1 MYSDDGPLQA
11 GRKMKTQASWLD
23 KSVQDFFGH
32 YNWPGKPLETQN
44 GSISGQ
50 VLTLTRSVADF
61 FQALSWEGI
70 PEVGA
75 LPLPPPLPPISIS
88 EPAEVTI
95 DDLFDLF

>member
-1 MYSDDGPLQA
+1 MVGLFFT
-11 GRKMKTQASWLD
+11 GRKMKSQTSWLD

-32 YNWPGKPLETQN
+32 YNWQRKPLETQN
-44 GSISGQ
+44 GSIPGQ

-61 FQALSWEGI
+61 FQAISWEGI

-88 EPAEVTI
+88 EPAEITI

>member
-1 MYSDDGPLQA
+1 
-11 GRKMKTQASWLD
+11 MKSQTSWLD

-32 YNWPGKPLETQN
+32 YNWLGKPLETQN
-44 GSISGQ
+44 GSIPGQ

-61 FQALSWEGI
+61 FQAISWEGI

-75 LPLPPPLPPISIS
+75 LPLPPPLPAISIS

>member
-1 MYSDDGPLQA
+1 
-11 GRKMKTQASWLD
+11 MKSQTSWLD
-23 KSVQDFFGH
+23 KSVQDFFGN
-32 YNWPGKPLETQN
+32 YNWLGKPLETQN
-44 GSISGQ
+44 GSTPGS

-61 FQALSWEGI
+61 FQAISWEGV

-75 LPLPPPLPPISIS
+75 LPLPPPVPVISIS

>member
-1 MYSDDGPLQA
+1 
-11 GRKMKTQASWLD
+11 MKSQTSWLD

-32 YNWPGKPLETQN
+32 YNWLGKPLETQN
-44 GSISGQ
+44 GSVPGQ
-50 VLTLTRSVADF
+50 LLSLTLPVADF
-61 FQALSWEGI
+61 FRAISWEGI

-75 LPLPPPLPPISIS
+75 LPPPPVMPSLPVS